1 MNTGRIKSNSIS
13 SLHRAF
19 RRNCFRFHLSLT
31 VHTSFLLGDNKI
43 IVFIKNGEILLR
55 CILHISSI
63 HFAMG
68 KKIYLSC
75 APKSPLYVLVV
86 LGELDSTLPDIEKL
100 SDDFL
105 EKNIRYQPFYIALL
119 ATCDR
124 MKKWR
129 KLTSTKPLA
138 IKMIIIKLNPRCE
151 RMHA

>member
-1 MNTGRIKSNSIS
+1 MY
-13 SLHRAF
+13 SL
-19 RRNCFRFHLSLT
+19 S
-31 VHTSFLLGDNKI
+31 
-43 IVFIKNGEILLR
+43 
-55 CILHISSI
+55 
-63 HFAMG
+63 
-68 KKIYLSC
+68 
-75 APKSPLYVLVV
+75 V

-138 IKMIIIKLNPRCE
+138 IKTIIIKLNPRCE
-151 RMHA
+151 RTHA